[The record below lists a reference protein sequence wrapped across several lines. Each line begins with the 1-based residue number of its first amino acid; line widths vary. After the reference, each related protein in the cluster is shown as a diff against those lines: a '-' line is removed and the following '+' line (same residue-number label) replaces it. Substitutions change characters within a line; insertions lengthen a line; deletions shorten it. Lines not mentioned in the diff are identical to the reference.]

1 MVALKYTFKY
11 ADKIAKLLLGK
22 CLVQSKVGWEI
33 FMFEFRRKVFKY
45 FPKPHLCGGDKKVLS
60 PFICQKLFNL
70 LRKTFSFSVRFQDT
84 ISSNTWIFC
93 KSQIIF
99 WTLLAQQRFFRRLIY
114 AVVKSLHKSVYPK
127 DFPVDEL
134 QSGFTYKS
142 SLTQIICWPNAA
154 AVSAFSYTQLT
165 VLLL

>member
-11 ADKIAKLLLGK
+11 PYAAEIEKLLLGK
-22 CLVQSKVGWEI
+22 YIGLVQSKVGGEI

-84 ISSNTWIFC
+84 ISSNT
-93 KSQIIF
+93 
-99 WTLLAQQRFFRRLIY
+99 
-114 AVVKSLHKSVYPK
+114 
-127 DFPVDEL
+127 
-134 QSGFTYKS
+134 
-142 SLTQIICWPNAA
+142 
-154 AVSAFSYTQLT
+154 
-165 VLLL
+165 